1 MRAWNNA
8 AYSDAQGTNA
18 SKKSIRIYEDL
29 DLFFTRKLSDSDVA
43 TIKDVIAIKRSVRN
57 LILLN
62 HHEKPF
68 HPEIAG
74 GVREMLFENLSPV
87 LAEVIRRKIE
97 ITIKAYEPRV
107 ELNNG
112 FANVSLFE
120 DEYGISPGQACV
132 FYAKSK
138 EGYKVLGGGW
148 IQK

>member
-97 ITIKAYEPRV
+97 ITIKAYETRV
-107 ELNNG
+107 ELNNVIVLPKYNQN
-112 FANVSLFE
+112 AMDVSITFTILNAPRE
-120 DEYGISPGQACV
+120 PQTVELLL
-132 FYAKSK
+132 
-138 EGYKVLGGGW
+138 ERLR
-148 IQK
+148 